1 MEKSRHHPKPRKAT
15 TKLFLKLT
23 MAHRFRIGMLA
34 RIRIGKITKTG
45 MRLGNGRLGVLSK
58 AGSDTDLRRW
68 FQLLGRTDFAISYCS
83 DKKKRL
89 EPSGLT
95 IITSPRVSYDFCCLT
110 KTRWT
115 PPGHQAEFPPSTP
128 PSHPPLPPPP
138 PPSKGP
144 QRDNGH
150 ETPAEEGCRSGVG
163 GDWWVQKGRKR

>member
-1 MEKSRHHPKPRKAT
+1 MKNSRHHPKPWKAT
-15 TKLFLKLT
+15 TKLFLGQTT
-23 MAHRFRIGMLA
+23 MALRLRMGMLA
-34 RIRIGKITKTG
+34 RIWIGNT
-45 MRLGNGRLGVLSK
+45 MRMRCPI
-58 AGSDTDLRRW
+58 SDTDLRRW
-68 FQLLGRTDFAISYCS
+68 FQLLRRTDFAISYCS
-83 DKKKRL
+83 DKKKKRL

-128 PSHPPLPPPP
+128 PPHHPLPPPP

-150 ETPAEEGCRSGVG
+150 ETPAEEGCRSGAG
-163 GDWWVQKGRKR
+163 GDWWVQKGRNR

>member
-1 MEKSRHHPKPRKAT
+1 
-15 TKLFLKLT
+15 
-23 MAHRFRIGMLA
+23 MALRLRMGMLA

-95 IITSPRVSYDFCCLT
+95 IITSPRLSYDVCCLT

-163 GDWWVQKGRKR
+163 GDRWVQKGRKR